1 MLGLTCSLSQLTI
14 PKDRPYK
21 QTICGLYLNGC
32 KIFTKL
38 ELTKGFYQAPMAPG
52 DIPKTAVIT
61 LLGLFEWVRMPFG
74 LRNTRCTFQCLMDQ
88 IIGDILHCFV
98 YDILI
103 SSPDIQSHL

>member
-14 PKDRPYK
+14 PKDRTYK

-38 ELTKGFYQAPMAPG
+38 ELTKGFYQAPMAPV

-61 LLGLFEWVRMPFG
+61 PLGLFEWVRMPFG
-74 LRNTRCTFQCLMDQ
+74 LRNTRCTL
-88 IIGDILHCFV
+88 
-98 YDILI
+98 
-103 SSPDIQSHL
+103 